1 VNARKQ
7 VRNRLEAD
15 YLTRRPVDHT
25 APLPPAVIEPVV
37 FEDELMAHLAE
48 DGGAR

>member
-1 VNARKQ
+1 MSPRKH

-25 APLPPAVIEPVV
+25 APLPPAVIGRGTSAMTQGEVT
-37 FEDELMAHLAE
+37 L
-48 DGGAR
+48 